1 MTLKNR
7 GNESSKADA
16 KAHDDFFT
24 AAKMMVAMLEEFE
37 AREMNTGPALGGALT
52 QLITHLIDVS
62 PDVPSALGLLSS
74 CIANAAYQSES
85 PTLFIPDPD
94 GLIH

>member
-1 MTLKNR
+1 MKKR

-24 AAKMMVAMLEEFE
+24 AAKMMVALLEEFD
-37 AREMNTGPALGGALT
+37 ARDMNTGPALGGALT
-52 QLITHLIDVS
+52 QIITHLIDVS
-62 PDVPSALGLLSS
+62 PDTPAALGLLSS
-74 CIANAAYQSES
+74 CIANAAYQSDA
-85 PTLFIPDPD
+85 PTFIIPNAD